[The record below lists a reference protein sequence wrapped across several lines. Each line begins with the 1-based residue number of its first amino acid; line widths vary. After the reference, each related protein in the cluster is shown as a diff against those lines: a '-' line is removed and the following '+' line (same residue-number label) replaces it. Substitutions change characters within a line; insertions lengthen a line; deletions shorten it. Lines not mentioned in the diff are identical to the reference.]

1 MDFRVLMQERK
12 TLIDKALDYY
22 LPREEEYPQEIHR
35 AMRYSVFAGGKRIRP
50 LLTLLTAE
58 IFTPNWKR
66 ALPAACSLE
75 LIHTYSL
82 IHDDLPAMDDDEYR
96 RGRLTSHKVFGE
108 GMAILAGDALL
119 TLAFELLTD
128 NNKGPSEFDS
138 VYWQEVPPQT
148 KLDVIFEIAGAAG
161 VRGMIGGQVV
171 DLASEGKKIDEQTLE
186 YIEVHKTGALF
197 KAAVRTGALLAQADK
212 DSLRR
217 LTVYSSLLGRAFQ
230 IVDDLLDVEGSEA
243 KMGKARGADAK
254 KEKATMVSLCG
265 LAEAKSRRDQLYSQ
279 SIQELEYYGGK
290 ADQLKKITRFLL
302 YRDY

>member
-12 TLIDKALDYY
+12 ALIDRALDYY

-50 LLTLLTAE
+50 LLTLLTSE
-58 IFTPNWKR
+58 IFTPQWKM
-66 ALPAACSLE
+66 ALPADCSLE

-96 RGRLTSHKVFGE
+96 RGRLTCHKVFGE

-128 NNKGPSEFDS
+128 NNKPPSEFDS
-138 VYWQEVPPQT
+138 VYRQEVPPQT

-186 YIEVHKTGALF
+186 YIEVNKTGALF
-197 KAAVRTGALLAQADK
+197 KAAVRTGVLIAQADE

-217 LTVYSSLLGRAFQ
+217 LTVYGSLLGRAFQ
-230 IVDDLLDVEGSEA
+230 IVDDLLDVEGNEA

-265 LAEAKSRRDQLYSQ
+265 VAEAKSRRDQLYNQ